1 MKGKALFLFTISI
14 GLVAFAAVQ
23 TWVADTQKA
32 KVQFIAKGPFGK
44 VNGHFSGFKS
54 EIIFDENNLS
64 SSSIRAS
71 VDVKTIETGIGLRN
85 KDLSEKEEWFDAPKF
100 PEITIRSEKIEK
112 LSSGYKLTGTIT
124 MKGVTKPVLIA
135 FSFTKTAT
143 GGDFTGQF
151 TINRADFGV
160 GKSGGMVA
168 NDVSIELD
176 IPVTK

>member
-71 VDVKTIETGIGLRN
+71 VDVKTGPHQVVTNPAKLLDRQ
-85 KDLSEKEEWFDAPKF
+85 
-100 PEITIRSEKIEK
+100 RSRAAEVK
-112 LSSGYKLTGTIT
+112 
-124 MKGVTKPVLIA
+124 VVPV
-135 FSFTKTAT
+135 
-143 GGDFTGQF
+143 G
-151 TINRADFGV
+151 
-160 GKSGGMVA
+160 
-168 NDVSIELD
+168 
-176 IPVTK
+176 